1 MYSFRAAAAEELYS
15 VVIYYALSMKV
26 KMKPANTTEQR
37 LENVEYAIASQRI
50 EGLTVPPET
59 VEDMRRVARGE
70 MTTDEARAALFRR
83 LECR

>member
-1 MYSFRAAAAEELYS
+1 
-15 VVIYYALSMKV
+15 MKV
-26 KMKPANTTEQR
+26 KMKFANAAQQR
-37 LENVEYAIASQRI
+37 LENVEYAIAAQRM